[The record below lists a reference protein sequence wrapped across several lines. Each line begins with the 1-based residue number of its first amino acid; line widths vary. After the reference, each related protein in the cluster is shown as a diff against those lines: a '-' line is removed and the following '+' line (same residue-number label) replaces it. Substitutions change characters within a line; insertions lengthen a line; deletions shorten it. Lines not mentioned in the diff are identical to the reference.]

1 MQQPHSEI
9 MDRLNDAELIRALE
23 APYEYPREAA
33 AAWKTVFVAH
43 IQEQVRRW
51 PNDIDRSARKLA
63 ITTEQLEDLIAG
75 RLDAFSAQDV
85 EILAYRLDGIE
96 F

>member
-33 AAWKTVFVAH
+33 AAWKLAERH
-43 IQEQVRRW
+43 RQVGPQTRDNNRATGRPDRW
-51 PNDIDRSARKLA
+51 TA
-63 ITTEQLEDLIAG
+63 
-75 RLDAFSAQDV
+75 
-85 EILAYRLDGIE
+85 
-96 F
+96 

>member
-1 MQQPHSEI
+1 
-9 MDRLNDAELIRALE
+9 MDDDIEHADLIRAME
-23 APYEYPREAA
+23 APYEYPREVA
-33 AAWKTVFVAH
+33 AAWKTVFVTH

-51 PNDIDRSARKLA
+51 PNDIERSARKLA

-75 RLDAFSAQDV
+75 RLEAFSAQDV